1 MVTARSLIITHPA
14 VASPQRRPATGGARG
29 RFGGRRRHRQLVTG
43 HIRWFAAVAAHRGTA
58 EVLPDVLDAF
68 RSELHDFPFAQAC
81 LAEGHAL
88 LVRQE
93 GM

>member
-1 MVTARSLIITHPA
+1 
-14 VASPQRRPATGGARG
+14 
-29 RFGGRRRHRQLVTG
+29 
-43 HIRWFAAVAAHRGTA
+43 
-58 EVLPDVLDAF
+58 VLPDVLDAF